1 MLLTRAVAAI
11 LAAIILTATVPATA
25 GLFGSSRVR
34 CDPTDNDIEAANLV
48 IGEIQAMERAII
60 EALRLQTGQLAGY
73 EAQGAAAVTQALDA
87 QTRLQAQTIR
97 EVEEAEAIRSYTP
110 TSSACRTVTGAAGFA
125 AVRQGEEATQADAE
139 IIETGRISQDLG
151 VVPPGGA
158 TTDSESRYVLLTG
171 TFCSP
176 GRTGQEGCTG
186 PDERHG
192 LDLMPGS
199 LFDQA
204 TLLAPEDRQAAI
216 ELARNLT
223 APVVADPI
231 PYDAMTTPAERR
243 QALVARAAD
252 ARAALAAEYFSQARA
267 LRAPA
272 VDLGGW
278 AAAVAPEAG
287 RTAGEPL
294 SRYEL
299 LELLASRRFD
309 DPDWFVA
316 LEGMATES
324 LLREIARQMAIGL
337 ILDWERYR
345 LDERR
350 GAIEAT
356 RLAIAVEQA
365 RARPGLSGPGSVN

>member
-1 MLLTRAVAAI
+1 MPPSRPAAAL
-11 LAAIILTATVPATA
+11 LAALIFAGATPAHA
-25 GLFGSSRVR
+25 LFGSSKSR

-48 IGEIQAMERAII
+48 IGEVEEMERAII

-87 QTRLQAQTIR
+87 QTRLLSQVAR
-97 EVEEAEAIRSYTP
+97 EVEEAETIRSFTP
-110 TSSACRTVTGAAGFA
+110 TSSSCRTVTGAAGFA
-125 AVRQGEEATQADAE
+125 AGRDGEEAAQASAE
-139 IIETGRISQDLG
+139 TLETGRISQDLG

-158 TTDSESRYVLLTG
+158 TNDSDSRFVLLTG

-176 GRTGQEGCTG
+176 ARAGQEGCTG

-204 TLLAPEDRQAAI
+204 TLQTPEDRQAAI
-216 ELARNLT
+216 ELARNLA

-267 LRAPA
+267 LRTPA
-272 VDLGGW
+272 VDLGEW

-287 RTAGEPL
+287 RTASDPL

-299 LELLASRRFD
+299 LEHLASRRYD

-324 LLREIARQMAIGL
+324 LLREIARQLAVGL

-345 LDERR
+345 LEERR

-356 RLAIAVEQA
+356 RLAITVEQI
-365 RARPGLSGPGSVN
+365 RALPGLSGPGSVN